1 MYFTMIR
8 NYEISDFIS
17 ETGET
22 INHKSYSIPD
32 DMLEEGQ
39 IRLLDTDTSIVV
51 SVDIHV
57 WFVTANDCTPNLLF
71 LHYVLKLMLHLA
83 V

>member
-1 MYFTMIR
+1 
-8 NYEISDFIS
+8 
-17 ETGET
+17 
-22 INHKSYSIPD
+22 
-32 DMLEEGQ
+32 MLEEGQ